1 MDKVSFYGRVERVSS
16 NALPLVIGIVRSGAA
31 VCIVSFCLFGIMLS
45 TLIPPF
51 QVPDEPMH
59 WIAGYSRTHSTVS
72 PTNPK
77 EHCSFANALPDL
89 FEVGR
94 IAFYPSNKFDVTSIH
109 NLSKMKEVCSEA
121 YLNYGTATTYPG
133 ILLGR
138 LFTLREETVPEKTFQ
153 VFMLGRLFQGGI
165 VAFLLWRLVSTA
177 LRARGYMVGLL
188 STSVLMVS
196 PLFIQQSFAIS
207 ADGITF
213 ALSLSLLFF
222 LFFMKDAKWFDWLV
236 MLFLV
241 TAVSATKP
249 PLVLPIPVFLG
260 VGLLRMRGFG
270 TKSWRAWTVAAS
282 VALSILATLW
292 VVGAQS
298 QGNSEAVLKANQNV
312 AGQIAYVKEH
322 PVNVMV
328 LVALHT
334 GKYLRLSPLIGP
346 LGWLDASLSPWTVA
360 KYRHI
365 VLMAIFLEILLA
377 SCLFFSRERR
387 LPTQSQLISAILL
400 VGSQVGAALAVT
412 FILYLTWTPPGASTV
427 MGVQGRYFLPML
439 LTVPL
444 VLGDL
449 VSPAQNVESVSV
461 WSRRGFALGVILFSF
476 LLLSFAFPLYLD
488 LLRRWW

>member
-1 MDKVSFYGRVERVSS
+1 MNTDSSGKALVNISRKVLPVVSGVWK
-16 NALPLVIGIVRSGAA
+16 AGLTTCLL
-31 VCIVSFCLFGIMLS
+31 SFCLLGILIS

-59 WIAGYSRTHSTVS
+59 WIAGYSRTHSAVS

-77 EHCSFANALPDL
+77 EHCSLANALPDL

-109 NLSKMKEVCSEA
+109 NLSKMKAVCSEA

-138 LFTLREETVPEKTFQ
+138 LFTLGEENVPEKTFQ

-165 VAFLLWRLVSTA
+165 IAFLLWRLVGTA
-177 LRARGYMVGLL
+177 LRTRGYMVGLL
-188 STSVLMVS
+188 ATSVLMLS

-222 LFFMKDAKWFDWLV
+222 LFFMKEARWLDWLV
-236 MLFLV
+236 MLFLA

-249 PLVLPIPVFLG
+249 PLFLPIPVFLG
-260 VGLLRMRGFG
+260 VGLLRMHGLG
-270 TKSWRAWTVAAS
+270 TKSWRTWIVAAGI
-282 VALSILATLW
+282 ALSVLATLW

-312 AGQIAYVKEH
+312 AGQIAHVKEN
-322 PVNVMV
+322 PVTVMG

-346 LGWLDASLSPWTVA
+346 LGWLDASLSPWTVT
-360 KYRHI
+360 KYQHI
-365 VLMAIFLEILLA
+365 VLIAFFLEILLA
-377 SCLFFSRERR
+377 VCILVSRKRR
-387 LPTQSQLISAILL
+387 LPSQTQVMSAILL
-400 VGSQVGAALAVT
+400 VGSQIGAAVAVT
-412 FILYLTWTPPGASTV
+412 FILYLTWTPPGANTV

-449 VSPAQNVESVSV
+449 VAPAQNVESVPVS
-461 WSRRGFALGVILFSF
+461 SRRGFALGVLLFSF